1 MNLIRALEGPKNRF
15 FFLLLKL
22 IDKLSKN
29 IFTKLQRAILSIFE
43 DMKPKVT

>member
-1 MNLIRALEGPKNRF
+1 MNLIRALEGPKNR